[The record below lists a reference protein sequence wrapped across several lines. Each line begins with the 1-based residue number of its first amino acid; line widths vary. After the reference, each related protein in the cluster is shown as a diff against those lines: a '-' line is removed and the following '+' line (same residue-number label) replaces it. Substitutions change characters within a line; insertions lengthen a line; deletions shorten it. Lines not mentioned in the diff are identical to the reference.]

1 MSKQV
6 IAFDLDDTLA
16 VTKSAI
22 SDRMSELL
30 GQLLHTY
37 QVCII
42 SGGWFP
48 QFEKQVID
56 NLHVERHLLQNL
68 HMMPTCGTR
77 YYRYND
83 IETTWELIYQEDIP
97 TEDRGRIIKSL
108 TDAAR
113 VTGYLEPEP
122 YGELAQDRY
131 SQITFSALGQ
141 DAPAEKKYAWDSDTK
156 KRQKMRNIVIDQL
169 TDYEVRIGGTT
180 SIDVTKPG
188 IDKAYGMEKLMSELE
203 IGKND
208 ILFIG
213 DKLDEGGND
222 YPVKAMGIDTIAV
235 DGWEDTAL
243 VIETILKVGSDD

>member
-1 MSKQV
+1 MSKKV

-16 VTKSAI
+16 VTKSPI

-30 GQLLHTY
+30 GQLLETH
-37 QVCII
+37 QVCVI

-56 NLHVERHLLQNL
+56 NLHVEHHLLQNL

-77 YYRYND
+77 YYRYSD
-83 IETTWELIYQEDIP
+83 IEKAWKLIYQEDIP
-97 TEDRGRIIKSL
+97 AEDRQRIVEAL
-108 TDAAR
+108 ADAAR
-113 VTGYLEPEP
+113 ETGYLEPKP
-122 YGELAQDRY
+122 YGELAQDRL

-141 DAPAEKKYAWDSDTK
+141 DAPAELKYKWDPDTK
-156 KRQKMRNIVIDQL
+156 KRQKMRALVVDGL

-188 IDKAYGMEKLMSELE
+188 IDKSYGMEKLMNELE
-203 IGKND
+203 IGKD
-208 ILFIG
+208 EILFVG

-243 VIETILKVGSDD
+243 VIETILKVGKHD